1 MNSLDLT
8 RSIESTAVNT
18 FRLTPTP
25 PVFVRGEGPFL
36 YTERGE
42 RYVDLVCGSATTLLG
57 HGHPAQTRAISEALS
72 SGILHTGTR
81 LPSPYRAALYGR
93 LRDILPPYL
102 DAIHLANSGAE
113 AIETCLKAAI
123 FATGRR
129 RFVAFEGGY
138 HGRTLGALALTH
150 SKALRA
156 PFEPWDR
163 PWVDFAPYASTDAE
177 APAALAALEALL
189 ADAASEPCAAIVL
202 EAVQGVAGVRGPSPA
217 FLRGAAERA
226 ARHGALLILDEIWSG
241 FGRAGRW
248 FAFQHADL
256 RPDLVA
262 LGKGLSASL
271 PLSAVAGR
279 SDLLRRWPPGTH
291 TSTFQG
297 NPLAAAAAEATLRT
311 LQEERLIDRAAGEIE
326 SWMRAAFRDL
336 EGVRVVGAQM
346 AVDLGT
352 RERCMEVQ
360 RRAMEDERILVY
372 GGGMSGEALMI
383 LPPLN
388 IPPDVLQE
396 ALARLRAL
404 IPAQEPPRGSPQLPE
419 FPPR

>member
-1 MNSLDLT
+1 LDALSLT

-25 PVFVRGEGPFL
+25 PLFVRGEGPFL
-36 YTERGE
+36 FTEEGE

-57 HGHPAQTRAISEALS
+57 HGHPAQTQAISDALA

-81 LPSPYRAALYGR
+81 LPSPYRAALYER
-93 LRDILPPYL
+93 LLEILPPHL
-102 DAIHLANSGAE
+102 DAVHLANSGAE

-129 RFVAFEGGY
+129 RFIAFEGGY

-150 SKALRA
+150 SEKLRA

-177 APAALAALEALL
+177 APGALAALEAIL
-189 ADAASEPCAAIVL
+189 ASSGPCAAVVI
-202 EAVQGVAGVRGPSPA
+202 EAIQGVSGVRGPSAA
-217 FLRGAAERA
+217 FLQGVAARA
-226 ARHGALLILDEIWSG
+226 ARHGALLIVDEIWSG
-241 FGRAGRW
+241 LGRSGRW
-248 FAFQHADL
+248 FAFEHADL

-271 PLSAVAGR
+271 PLSAAVGR
-279 SDLLRRWPPGTH
+279 GDLLRCWPPGSH

-297 NPLAAAAAEATLRT
+297 NPLACAAAEATLRT
-311 LQEERLIDRAAGEIE
+311 LRDERLVDRAASEIE
-326 SWMRAAFRDL
+326 PWMRTAFGHLD
-336 EGVRVVGAQM
+336 GVRVVGAQM
-346 AVDLGT
+346 AIDLGS

-360 RRAMEDERILVY
+360 RRALEDEQILVY
-372 GGGMSGEALMI
+372 GGGISGEALMI

-388 IPPDVLQE
+388 IWQDVLLD
-396 ALARLRAL
+396 ALARLKAL
-404 IPAQEPPRGSPQLPE
+404 IPG
-419 FPPR
+419 

>member
-1 MNSLDLT
+1 MDALSLT
-8 RSIESTAVNT
+8 RKIESTAVNT

-25 PVFVRGEGPFL
+25 PLFVRGEGPFL
-36 YTERGE
+36 YTEEGE
-42 RYVDLVCGSATTLLG
+42 RYVDLVCGSATTVLG
-57 HGHPAQTRAISEALS
+57 HGHPAQTQAISDALA

-81 LPSPYRAALYGR
+81 LPSPWRAALYRR
-93 LRDILPPYL
+93 LLEILPPHL
-102 DAIHLANSGAE
+102 DAVHLANSGAE

-129 RFVAFEGGY
+129 RFIAFEGGY

-150 SKALRA
+150 SGKLRA

-177 APAALAALEALL
+177 APAALAALDAIL
-189 ADAASEPCAAIVL
+189 ASSGPCAAVVI
-202 EAVQGVAGVRGPSPA
+202 EAVQGVSGVRGPSA
-217 FLRGAAERA
+217 TFLQGVAARA
-226 ARHGALLILDEIWSG
+226 ARHGALLIVDEIWSG
-241 FGRAGRW
+241 LGRSGRW
-248 FAFQHADL
+248 FAFEHADL

-271 PLSAVAGR
+271 PLSAAVGR
-279 SDLLRRWPPGTH
+279 SDLLRRWPPGSH

-297 NPLAAAAAEATLRT
+297 NPLACAAAEATLRT
-311 LQEERLIDRAAGEIE
+311 LRDERLVERGASEIE
-326 SWMRAAFRDL
+326 PWMRTAFGHL

-346 AVDLGT
+346 AIELGS

-360 RRAMEDERILVY
+360 RRALEDERILVY
-372 GGGMSGEALMI
+372 GGGISGEALMI

-388 IPPDVLQE
+388 IPQDVLLD
-396 ALARLRAL
+396 ALARLKAL
-404 IPAQEPPRGSPQLPE
+404 IPG
-419 FPPR
+419 

>member
-1 MNSLDLT
+1 MDPLELT
-8 RSIESTAVNT
+8 RSIESTAGNT

-36 YTERGE
+36 HTESGE
-42 RYVDLVCGSATTLLG
+42 RYLDLVCGSATTLLG
-57 HGHPAQTRAISEALS
+57 HGHPAQTRAISEALA

-81 LPSPYRAALYGR
+81 LPSPYRAALYER
-93 LRDILPPYL
+93 LRNILPPHL

-113 AIETCLKAAI
+113 ATETCLKAAI
-123 FATGRR
+123 FATDRR

-150 SKALRA
+150 SEKLRA

-163 PWVDFAPYASTDAE
+163 PWVDFAPYAATDQQAT
-177 APAALAALEALL
+177 AALAAL
-189 ADAASEPCAAIVL
+189 DAILDDETSGPCAAIVI
-202 EAVQGVAGVRGPSPA
+202 EAVQGVSGVRGPSPT
-217 FLRGAAERA
+217 FLRGVAERA
-226 ARHGALLILDEIWSG
+226 ARRGALVILDEIWSG
-241 FGRAGRW
+241 LGRAGRW

-271 PLSAVAGR
+271 PLAAVAGR
-279 SDLLRRWPPGTH
+279 GDLLRRWPPGSH

-297 NPLAAAAAEATLRT
+297 NPLAAAAAAATLLT
-311 LQEERLIDRAAGEIE
+311 LQEERLVDRAACKIE
-326 SWMRAAFRDL
+326 PWMAAAFRDV

-352 RERCMEVQ
+352 RERCLEVQ
-360 RRAMEDERILVY
+360 RRAMEQERILVY

-388 IPPDVLQE
+388 IPQDVLLE
-396 ALARLRAL
+396 ALARLKVL
-404 IPAQEPPRGSPQLPE
+404 IQT
-419 FPPR
+419 

>member
-1 MNSLDLT
+1 MDPLSLT
-8 RSIESTAVNT
+8 RGIESTAVNT
-18 FRLTPTP
+18 FGLTPTP

-42 RYVDLVCGSATTLLG
+42 KYVDLVCGSATTLLG

-72 SGILHTGTR
+72 SGIMHTGTR

-93 LRDILPPYL
+93 LRDILPSHL
-102 DAIHLANSGAE
+102 DTIHLANSGAE

-123 FATGRR
+123 FASGRR

-150 SKALRA
+150 SEKLRA

-189 ADAASEPCAAIVL
+189 ADAASEPYAAIVL
-202 EAVQGVAGVRGPSPA
+202 EAVQGVSGVRGPSPI
-217 FLRGAAERA
+217 FLKGAGEAA
-226 ARHGALLILDEIWSG
+226 ARHGALLIVDEIWSG
-241 FGRAGRW
+241 LGRSGRW
-248 FAFQHADL
+248 FAFQHSDL

-311 LQEERLIDRAAGEIE
+311 LQDERLVYRAASEIE
-326 SWMRAAFRDL
+326 PWMKAAFSDL
-336 EGVRVVGAQM
+336 SGVRVVGAQM
-346 AVDLGT
+346 AIDLDT

-360 RRAMEDERILVY
+360 RRALEDERILVY
-372 GGGMSGEALMI
+372 GGGLSGAVLII

-388 IPPDVLQE
+388 IPQDVLLE
-396 ALARLRAL
+396 ALARVRTL
-404 IPAQEPPRGSPQLPE
+404 IRS
-419 FPPR
+419 

>member
-1 MNSLDLT
+1 MDALSLT
-8 RSIESTAVNT
+8 RRIESTAVNT

-25 PVFVRGEGPFL
+25 PLFVRGEGPFL
-36 YTERGE
+36 YTEEGE
-42 RYVDLVCGSATTLLG
+42 RYVDLVCGSATTVLG
-57 HGHPAQTRAISEALS
+57 HGHPAQTQAISDALA

-81 LPSPYRAALYGR
+81 LPSPCRAALYRR
-93 LRDILPPYL
+93 LLEILPPHL
-102 DAIHLANSGAE
+102 DAVHLANSGAE

-129 RFVAFEGGY
+129 RFIAFEGGY

-150 SKALRA
+150 SGKLRA

-177 APAALAALEALL
+177 APAALAALDAIL
-189 ADAASEPCAAIVL
+189 ASSGPCAAVVI
-202 EAVQGVAGVRGPSPA
+202 EAVQGVSGVRGPSA
-217 FLRGAAERA
+217 TFLQGVAARA
-226 ARHGALLILDEIWSG
+226 ARHGALLIVDEIWSG
-241 FGRAGRW
+241 LGRSGRW
-248 FAFQHADL
+248 FAFEHADL

-271 PLSAVAGR
+271 PLSAAVGR
-279 SDLLRRWPPGTH
+279 GDLLRRWPPGSH

-297 NPLAAAAAEATLRT
+297 NPLACAAAEATLRT
-311 LQEERLIDRAAGEIE
+311 LRDERLVERGASEIE
-326 SWMRAAFRDL
+326 PWMRTAFGHL

-346 AVDLGT
+346 AIDLGS

-360 RRAMEDERILVY
+360 RRALEDERILVY
-372 GGGMSGEALMI
+372 GGGISGEALMI

-388 IPPDVLQE
+388 IPQDVLLD
-396 ALARLRAL
+396 ALARLKAL
-404 IPAQEPPRGSPQLPE
+404 IPG
-419 FPPR
+419 

>member
-1 MNSLDLT
+1 LDALSLT
-8 RSIESTAVNT
+8 RRIESTAVNT

-25 PVFVRGEGPFL
+25 PLFVRGEGPFL
-36 YTERGE
+36 YTEEGE
-42 RYVDLVCGSATTLLG
+42 RYVDLVCGSATTVLG
-57 HGHPAQTRAISEALS
+57 HGHPAQTQAISDALA

-81 LPSPYRAALYGR
+81 LPSPWRAALYRR
-93 LRDILPPYL
+93 LVEILPPHL
-102 DAIHLANSGAE
+102 DAVHLANSGAE

-129 RFVAFEGGY
+129 RFIAFEGGY

-150 SKALRA
+150 SGKLRA

-177 APAALAALEALL
+177 APAALAALDAIL
-189 ADAASEPCAAIVL
+189 ASSGPCAAVVI
-202 EAVQGVAGVRGPSPA
+202 EAVQGVSGVRGPSA
-217 FLRGAAERA
+217 TFLQGVAARA
-226 ARHGALLILDEIWSG
+226 ARHGALLIVDEIWSG
-241 FGRAGRW
+241 LGRSGRW
-248 FAFQHADL
+248 FAFEHADL

-271 PLSAVAGR
+271 PLSAAVGR
-279 SDLLRRWPPGTH
+279 GDLLRRWPPGSH

-297 NPLAAAAAEATLRT
+297 NPLACAAAEATLRT
-311 LQEERLIDRAAGEIE
+311 LRDERLVERGASEIE
-326 SWMRAAFRDL
+326 PWMRTAFGHL

-346 AVDLGT
+346 AIDLGS

-360 RRAMEDERILVY
+360 RRALEDERILVY
-372 GGGMSGEALMI
+372 GGGISGEALMI

-388 IPPDVLQE
+388 IPQDVLLD
-396 ALARLRAL
+396 ALARLKAL
-404 IPAQEPPRGSPQLPE
+404 IPG
-419 FPPR
+419 

>member
-1 MNSLDLT
+1 MDALSLT
-8 RSIESTAVNT
+8 RRIESTAVNT

-25 PVFVRGEGPFL
+25 PLFVRGEGPFL
-36 YTERGE
+36 YTEEGE
-42 RYVDLVCGSATTLLG
+42 RYVDLVCGSATTVLG
-57 HGHPAQTRAISEALS
+57 HGHPAQTQAISDALA

-81 LPSPYRAALYGR
+81 LPSPWRAALYRR
-93 LRDILPPYL
+93 LLEILPPHL
-102 DAIHLANSGAE
+102 DAVHLANSGAE

-129 RFVAFEGGY
+129 RFIAFEGGY

-150 SKALRA
+150 SGKLRA

-177 APAALAALEALL
+177 APAALAALDAIL
-189 ADAASEPCAAIVL
+189 ASSGPCAAVVI
-202 EAVQGVAGVRGPSPA
+202 EAVQGVSGVRGPSA
-217 FLRGAAERA
+217 TFLQGVAARA
-226 ARHGALLILDEIWSG
+226 ARHGALLIVDEIWSG
-241 FGRAGRW
+241 LGRSGRW
-248 FAFQHADL
+248 FAFEHADL

-271 PLSAVAGR
+271 PLSAAVGR
-279 SDLLRRWPPGTH
+279 GDLLRRWPPGSH

-297 NPLAAAAAEATLRT
+297 NPLACAAAEATLRT
-311 LQEERLIDRAAGEIE
+311 LQSERLIDRAASEIE
-326 SWMRAAFRDL
+326 PWMRTAFGHL

-346 AVDLGT
+346 AIDLGS

-360 RRAMEDERILVY
+360 RRALEDERILVY
-372 GGGMSGEALMI
+372 GGGISGEALMI

-388 IPPDVLQE
+388 IPQDVLLD
-396 ALARLRAL
+396 ALARLKAL
-404 IPAQEPPRGSPQLPE
+404 IPG
-419 FPPR
+419 